1 MTQLPP
7 LQIEELPP
15 ELTPELVEATGGPPA
30 RSQGRL
36 FLRRFLHHKAAVA
49 AAVVLLLLFGSAIFA
64 PLLAPEKLTTSI
76 TAESILNQNKPPS
89 SAHLFGTDEIGR
101 DQLTRILFAGR
112 VSLTL
117 GLSVALLSTLIGTL
131 VGAIAGYYGGAV
143 DQLLMRF
150 TDLWLVIPGIVVL
163 ALAQKEWGGS
173 PGTIILILSF
183 LFWQSIARIVR
194 GLFLS
199 LKEKEYVE
207 AARASGASSLRV
219 MGRHML
225 PNIVGPIL
233 VNATLVVG
241 TAIVTESTLSFLS
254 FGIQP
259 PNVSWGTMLFDAKP
273 AVGNA
278 NAYLIY
284 FPGLALLLTVLSVN
298 FLGDGLRDAFDPQSQ
313 KH

>member
-1 MTQLPP
+1 MTSLPP
-7 LQIEELPP
+7 LQLEELPP
-15 ELTPELVEATGGPPA
+15 ELTPELVESTGGPPA

-36 FLRRFLHHKAAVA
+36 FLRRFLHHRAAVA
-49 AAVVLLLLFGSAIFA
+49 AGLVLLLLFASAIFA
-64 PLLAPEKLTTSI
+64 PVLAPEDLSTSI

-89 SAHLFGTDEIGR
+89 GEHWFGTDEIGR
-101 DQLTRILFAGR
+101 DQFTRILYAGR

-117 GLSVALLSTLIGTL
+117 GLSVAVLSTMIGTLIGA
-131 VGAIAGYYGGAV
+131 VAGYSGGV
-143 DQLLMRF
+143 IDQLLMRF
-150 TDLWLVIPGIVVL
+150 TDLWLVIPSIVVL
-163 ALAQKEWGGS
+163 ALAQKRFGGR
-173 PGTIILILSF
+173 PLTIIFILSF
-183 LFWQSIARIVR
+183 LFWQWIARVVR

-207 AARASGASSLRV
+207 AARASGASSTRV
-219 MGRHML
+219 MFRHVL

-254 FGIQP
+254 FGIRP
-259 PNVSWGTMLFDAKP
+259 PDVSWGTMLFDAKT

-284 FPGLALLLTVLSVN
+284 FPGLALLLTVLAVN

>member
-1 MTQLPP
+1 MTSVRP

-15 ELTPELVEATGGPPA
+15 EAPADVVEATGGPPV
-30 RSQGRL
+30 RSQSRL
-36 FLRRFLHHKAAVA
+36 FLRRFLHHRAAVA
-49 AAVVLLLLFGSAIFA
+49 ASIVLLLLFASAIFA
-64 PLLAPEKLTTSI
+64 PLLAPETLTTSI

-89 SAHLFGTDEIGR
+89 AEHWFGTDQIGR
-101 DQLTRILFAGR
+101 DQFTRILYAGR

-117 GLSVALLSTLIGTL
+117 GLSVAVLSTMLGTLIGA
-131 VGAIAGYYGGAV
+131 VAGYFGGVV
-143 DQLLMRF
+143 DQVLMRF
-150 TDLWLVIPGIVVL
+150 TDLWLVIPSIVVL
-163 ALAQKEWGGS
+163 ALAQKRFGGR
-173 PGTIILILSF
+173 PITIILILSF
-183 LFWQSIARIVR
+183 LFWQWIARVVR

-199 LKEKEYVE
+199 LKEKEFVE
-207 AARASGASSLRV
+207 AAKASGASGLRV
-219 MGRHML
+219 MIRHML

-241 TAIVTESTLSFLS
+241 TAIVTESTLSFLG
-254 FGIQP
+254 FGIRP
-259 PNVSWGTMLFDAKP
+259 PDVSWGTMLFDAKS
-273 AVGNA
+273 AVGNR

>member
-1 MTQLPP
+1 MTSVRP

-15 ELTPELVEATGGPPA
+15 EAPADVVEATGGPPV
-30 RSQGRL
+30 RSQSRL
-36 FLRRFLHHKAAVA
+36 FLRRFLHHRAAVA
-49 AAVVLLLLFGSAIFA
+49 ASIVLLLLFASAIFA
-64 PLLAPEKLTTSI
+64 PLLAPETLTTSI

-89 SAHLFGTDEIGR
+89 AEHWFGTDQIGR
-101 DQLTRILFAGR
+101 DQFTRILYAGR

-117 GLSVALLSTLIGTL
+117 GLSVAVLSTMLGTLIGA
-131 VGAIAGYYGGAV
+131 VAGYFGGVV
-143 DQLLMRF
+143 DQVLMRF
-150 TDLWLVIPGIVVL
+150 TDLWLVIPSIVVL
-163 ALAQKEWGGS
+163 ALAQKRFGGR
-173 PGTIILILSF
+173 PITIILILSF
-183 LFWQSIARIVR
+183 LFWQWIARVVR

-199 LKEKEYVE
+199 LKEKEFVE
-207 AARASGASSLRV
+207 AAKASGASGLRV
-219 MGRHML
+219 MTRHML

-241 TAIVTESTLSFLS
+241 TAIVTESTLSFLG
-254 FGIQP
+254 FGIRP
-259 PNVSWGTMLFDAKP
+259 PDVSWGTMLFDAKS
-273 AVGNA
+273 AVGNR

>member
-1 MTQLPP
+1 MTSVRP

-15 ELTPELVEATGGPPA
+15 EAPADVVEATGGPPV
-30 RSQGRL
+30 RSQSRL
-36 FLRRFLHHKAAVA
+36 FLRRFLHHRAAVA
-49 AAVVLLLLFGSAIFA
+49 ASIVLLLLFASAIFA
-64 PLLAPEKLTTSI
+64 PLLAPETLTTSI

-89 SAHLFGTDEIGR
+89 AEHWFGTDQIGR
-101 DQLTRILFAGR
+101 DQFTRILYAGR

-117 GLSVALLSTLIGTL
+117 GLSVAVLSTMLGTLIGAL
-131 VGAIAGYYGGAV
+131 AGYFGGVV
-143 DQLLMRF
+143 DQVLMRF
-150 TDLWLVIPGIVVL
+150 TDLWLVIPSIVVL
-163 ALAQKEWGGS
+163 ALAQKRFGGR
-173 PGTIILILSF
+173 PITIILILSF
-183 LFWQSIARIVR
+183 LFWQWIARVVR

-199 LKEKEYVE
+199 LKEKEFVE
-207 AARASGASSLRV
+207 AAKASGASSLRV
-219 MGRHML
+219 MSRHML

-241 TAIVTESTLSFLS
+241 TAIVTESTLSFLG
-254 FGIQP
+254 FGIRP
-259 PNVSWGTMLFDAKP
+259 PDVSWGTMLFDAKS
-273 AVGNA
+273 AVGNR

>member
-1 MTQLPP
+1 MTSLPP
-7 LQIEELPP
+7 LRLEELPP
-15 ELTPELVEATGGPPA
+15 ELTPDVVEPSGGPPA
-30 RSQGRL
+30 RSQWRL
-36 FLRRFLHHKAAVA
+36 FLRRFLHHRAAVA
-49 AAVVLLLLFGSAIFA
+49 AGLVLLLLFASAIFA
-64 PLLAPEKLTTSI
+64 PVLAPEDLSTSI
-76 TAESILNQNKPPS
+76 TAESILNQNRPPS
-89 SAHLFGTDEIGR
+89 GEHWFGTDEIGR
-101 DQLTRILFAGR
+101 DQLTRILYAGR

-117 GLSVALLSTLIGTL
+117 GLSVALLSTMLGTLIGA
-131 VGAIAGYYGGAV
+131 VAGYKGGMI

-150 TDLWLVIPGIVVL
+150 TDLWLVIPSIVVL
-163 ALAQKEWGGS
+163 ALAQKRFGGR
-173 PGTIILILSF
+173 PLTIILILSF
-183 LFWQSIARIVR
+183 LLWQSIARVVR

-207 AARASGASSLRV
+207 AARASGASSLRI
-219 MGRHML
+219 MLRHML

-254 FGIQP
+254 FGIRP
-259 PNVSWGTMLFDAKP
+259 PDVSWGTMLFDAKT

-284 FPGLALLLTVLSVN
+284 FPGLALLLTVLAVN

>member
-1 MTQLPP
+1 MTQPSRP
-7 LQIEELPP
+7 DF
-15 ELTPELVEATGGPPA
+15 TPYVLESTGGSPP
-30 RSQGRL
+30 RSQGKL
-36 FLRRFLHHKAAVA
+36 FLRRFLRHRSAVA
-49 AAVVLLLLFGSAIFA
+49 ATFVLLLLFASAVFA
-64 PLLAPEKLTTSI
+64 PLLAPEKLSASI
-76 TAESILNQNKPPS
+76 TAESIVNQNRPPS
-89 SAHLFGTDEIGR
+89 SGHWFGTDDLGR
-101 DQLTRILFAGR
+101 DQLTRILYAGR

-117 GLSVALLSTLIGTL
+117 GLSVAILSTVIGTLIGA
-131 VGAIAGYYGGAV
+131 VAGYYGRVV

-163 ALAQKEWGGS
+163 GLAQRKFGGR
-173 PGTIILILSF
+173 PVTVILILSF
-183 LFWQSIARIVR
+183 LFWQSIARVVR

-199 LKEKEYVE
+199 LKETEYVE

-219 MGRHML
+219 MFRHML
-225 PNIVGPIL
+225 PNIMGPIV

-241 TAIVTESTLSFLS
+241 VAIVTESTLSFLA

-259 PNVSWGTMLFDAKP
+259 PDVSWGSMLYDAKG

-278 NAYLIY
+278 NSYLIY

-313 KH
+313 KHQ

>member
-1 MTQLPP
+1 M
-7 LQIEELPP
+7 EVLPP
-15 ELTPELVEATGGPPA
+15 ELTPEPVESTGGPPP

-49 AAVVLLLLFGSAIFA
+49 ATVVLLLLFASAIFA
-64 PLLAPEKLTTSI
+64 PLLAPETLTTSI

-89 SAHLFGTDEIGR
+89 AEHWFGTDEIGR
-101 DQLTRILFAGR
+101 DQLTRILYAGR

-117 GLSVALLSTLIGTL
+117 GLLVALLSTMLGTAIGAL
-131 VGAIAGYYGGAV
+131 AGYFGGVV

-150 TDLWLVIPGIVVL
+150 TDLWLVIPSIVVL
-163 ALAQKEWGGS
+163 ALAQKRFGGR
-173 PGTIILILSF
+173 PLTVILILSF
-183 LFWQSIARIVR
+183 LFWQPIARVVR

-219 MGRHML
+219 MVRHML

-254 FGIQP
+254 FGIRP
-259 PNVSWGTMLFDAKP
+259 PDVSWGTMLFDAKT
-273 AVGNA
+273 AVGNS

-284 FPGLALLLTVLSVN
+284 FPGLALLLTVLAVN

>member
-1 MTQLPP
+1 MTSLPP
-7 LQIEELPP
+7 LQVEELPP
-15 ELTPELVEATGGPPA
+15 ELNPELVESEGGAPA
-30 RSQGRL
+30 RSQARL
-36 FLRRFLHHKAAVA
+36 FLRRFVHHKAAVLA
-49 AAVVLLLLFGSAIFA
+49 AFVLTLLFASALFA
-64 PLLAPEKLTTSI
+64 PLVAPEKLDASI

-117 GLSVALLSTLIGTL
+117 GLSVALLSTLIGT
-131 VGAIAGYYGGAV
+131 VIGAVAGYYGGAV

-150 TDLWLVIPGIVVL
+150 TDLWLVIPSIVVL
-163 ALAQKEWGGS
+163 ALAQKRFGGR
-173 PGTIILILSF
+173 PVTIIIILSF

-219 MGRHML
+219 MARHML

-259 PNVSWGTMLFDAKP
+259 PDVSWGTMLFDAKS

>member
-7 LQIEELPP
+7 LQMDDLPP
-15 ELTPELVEATGGPPA
+15 ELTPDLVESSGGAPP

-36 FLRRFLHHKAAVA
+36 FLRRFLHHRVAVA
-49 AAVVLLLLFGSAIFA
+49 AATVLLLLFASAIFA
-64 PLLAPEKLTTSI
+64 PLLAPESLSTSI

-89 SAHLFGTDEIGR
+89 AEHWFGTDEIGR
-101 DQLTRILFAGR
+101 DQFTRILFAGR
-112 VSLTL
+112 VSLSL
-117 GLSVALLSTLIGTL
+117 GLSVALLSTVLGTLIGAL
-131 VGAIAGYYGGAV
+131 AGYFGGVV
-143 DQLLMRF
+143 DQVLMRF
-150 TDLWLVIPGIVVL
+150 TDLWLVIPSIVVL
-163 ALAQKEWGGS
+163 ALAQKRFGGR
-173 PGTIILILSF
+173 PVTIVFILSF
-183 LFWQSIARIVR
+183 LFWQSIARVVR

-219 MGRHML
+219 MFRHML

-241 TAIVTESTLSFLS
+241 TAIVTESTLSFLA
-254 FGIQP
+254 FGIRP
-259 PNVSWGTMLFDAKP
+259 PDVSWGTMLFDAKS
-273 AVGNA
+273 AVGNS

-284 FPGLALLLTVLSVN
+284 FPGLALLLTVLAVN